1 MIQTEDVLK
10 VAISLNLHPNES
22 QVTYVINN
30 YESEQSND
38 PSGNLEL
45 WIENL
50 LYQQDGINKLSKDLY
65 YVVAKYLIDGMDCEC
80 TTGVKAISVYEIIE
94 SIPKLL
100 CEIETYNEVSSE
112 NEIQVWL
119 DNNGYEDKQFN
130 FTEL

>member
-1 MIQTEDVLK
+1 ME
-10 VAISLNLHPNES
+10 
-22 QVTYVINN
+22 
-30 YESEQSND
+30 
-38 PSGNLEL
+38 
-45 WIENL
+45 
-50 LYQQDGINKLSKDLY
+50 LY

-100 CEIETYNEVSSE
+100 CEIETFNEVSSE